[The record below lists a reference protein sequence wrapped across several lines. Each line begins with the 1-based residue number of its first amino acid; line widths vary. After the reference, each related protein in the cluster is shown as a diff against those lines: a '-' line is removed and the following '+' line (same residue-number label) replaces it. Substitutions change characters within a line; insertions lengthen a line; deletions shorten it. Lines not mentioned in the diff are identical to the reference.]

1 MPVTLLRTKLYIPQP
16 RPGLV
21 ARPRLV
27 RKLSDGFA
35 RKLTLV
41 SAPPGFGKST
51 ALSEWAAATDHPVAW
66 LSLDAGDN
74 DFARFWAY
82 AVSALATVLPPLGNG
97 SGNGTA
103 SPPEP
108 AHHQAALIHLINTIA
123 ESATDR
129 FSLVLDDF
137 HLITEPSI
145 SDALLFLVEALPPQ
159 MHMLLAGRADPPWP
173 LARLRA
179 RGELSEIRADDL
191 RFTAA
196 EAAAFLNDVMGL
208 ALSPEEID
216 ALEERTEGWI
226 AGLQMAAL
234 SMRGRDDVSGFIQSL
249 SGSHRFIMDYLVEE
263 VLERQPPAVRTFLL
277 ETSILDRLSAPLCD
291 SVTGGTQSQAML
303 ADLEQRNLFLMPQDD
318 TRRWYRYHHLF
329 GDLLQSRLL
338 ALEAGRIAELHRR
351 ASDWYERNDLLA
363 EAMHH
368 AQAAGDTQIQVRL
381 IAQNVLTMAYYGELT
396 TLVEWLDALPADL
409 GRNEPWFCVSRA
421 WVMVF
426 AGHVDT
432 VETHVQAAERTLEQ
446 ADLSIAAGERAQI
459 TGHIAAIRAYVIAL
473 RGDFERGDAFIEQA
487 LALLPATD
495 PARGWTTLL
504 LAISLRTKGDFAAAE
519 EMFTAAANLA
529 RSTGVMPLLVDV
541 LWEHSQ
547 SLLWQG
553 RLHASLRMCEEVL
566 KLTTA
571 HFARSGHQLPPTGYT
586 YSGIAAVQLAW
597 NDLDTALENAEEAVR
612 LSKRWG
618 MADALVRTHQL
629 LAEVLNA
636 RGDPAAA
643 QEELHAARQTAEG
656 ISAIYVEG
664 VVATTARLQLLRGQT
679 AAAAQWVADK
689 GLHAGD
695 LFGLTEQGAYLILA
709 RLRLAQATH
718 QGSAVLEEA
727 LVALER
733 VIALAAEAGT
743 LGALLEALVLKAL
756 ALRQRGDETGALA
769 ALRRAL
775 ALGEA
780 EGFARVFVR
789 EGAPMA
795 ALLERVR
802 QDGAAGAYV
811 DRLLAA
817 IPPGA
822 PPEQS
827 TPRAASG
834 FPSLAEPLTDRE
846 LDVLRLL
853 RSELS
858 STEIADTLVVAPS
871 TVRTHVKSIYGKLDV
886 HDRRAAVDRAVE
898 LGLV

>member
-1 MPVTLLRTKLYIPQP
+1 MPVALLRTKLYIPQP
-16 RPGLV
+16 LPGVV
-21 ARPRLV
+21 ARPRLI
-27 RKLSDGFA
+27 RQLSEGFA

-51 ALSEWAAATDHPVAW
+51 ALSEWAAVSDHPVAW

-74 DFARFWAY
+74 DFVRFWAY
-82 AVSALATVLPPLGNG
+82 TVSALQTVLPPLGNG
-97 SGNGTA
+97 AGNGA
-103 SPPEP
+103 GMPAEP
-108 AHHQAALIHLINTIA
+108 AHHRAALIHLINTIA
-123 ESATDR
+123 ESATNR

-137 HLITEPSI
+137 HLITEPVI
-145 SDALLFLVEALPPQ
+145 NDALLFFVEGLPPQ
-159 MHMLLAGRADPPWP
+159 MHVLLAGRADPPWP

-208 ALSPEEID
+208 ALSPEEV
-216 ALEERTEGWI
+216 ATLEDRTKGWI

-234 SMRGRDDVSGFIQSL
+234 SMRGRDDVSNFIQSL

-291 SVTGGTQSQAML
+291 NVTGSSQSQAML
-303 ADLEQRNLFLMPQDD
+303 ADLEQRNLFLVPQDD

-338 ALEAGRIAELHRR
+338 ALEADRVADLHRR
-351 ASDWYERNDLLA
+351 ASDWYEQHDLLA

-368 AQAAGDTQIQVRL
+368 AQAAGDTQRQIRL
-381 IAQNVLTMAYYGELT
+381 IAQNVLTMAYFGELS
-396 TLVEWLDALPADL
+396 TLAAWLDALPADL

-426 AGHVDT
+426 AGHVDA
-432 VETHVQAAERTLEQ
+432 VETHVRAAERALEQ
-446 ADLSIAAGERAQI
+446 SNLPVAAAERDQI
-459 TGHIAAIRAYVIAL
+459 GGHIAAIRAYVVAL
-473 RGDFERGDAFIEQA
+473 RGDFERGDAFIARA
-487 LALLPATD
+487 LELLPVTD

-504 LAISLRTKGDFAAAE
+504 LAISLRTKGDFAGAE
-519 EMFTAAANLA
+519 EMFTTAANLA

-566 KLTTA
+566 TLTAA
-571 HFARSGHQLPPTGYT
+571 HFVRSGHQLPPTGYT
-586 YSGIAAVQLAW
+586 YSGIAAVHYAW
-597 NDLDTALENAEEAVR
+597 NDLDAALENAEEAVR

-629 LAEVLNA
+629 LAEVLSA
-636 RGDPAAA
+636 RGDLGGA
-643 QEELHAARQTAEG
+643 QETLYAARQAAEG

-664 VVATTARLQLLRGQT
+664 VAATTARLQLLHGNT
-679 AAAAQWVADK
+679 AAAAQWVAAK
-689 GLHAGD
+689 GLRAGD
-695 LFGLTEQGAYLILA
+695 SFRFTEQGAYLMLA
-709 RLRLAQATH
+709 RLRLAQAGGQDT
-718 QGSAVLEEA
+718 AALDEA
-727 LVALER
+727 LTILER
-733 VIALAAEAGT
+733 VIALATEAGT

-756 ALRQRGDETGALA
+756 ALQQRGNERGALA
-769 ALRRAL
+769 DLRRAL
-775 ALGEA
+775 LLGEA

-789 EGAPMA
+789 EGAI
-795 ALLERVR
+795 LLPLLDRAR
-802 QDGAAGAYV
+802 QDGVAVAYI

-817 IPPGA
+817 MPAGA
-822 PPEQS
+822 PAEHSVPLS
-827 TPRAASG
+827 VAGA
-834 FPSLAEPLTDRE
+834 LAEPLTDRE

-853 RSELS
+853 RTELS

-871 TVRTHVKSIYGKLDV
+871 TVRTHIKRIYAKLDA
-886 HDRRAAVDRAVE
+886 HGRRAAVGRAVE
-898 LGLV
+898 LGLL

>member
-1 MPVTLLRTKLYIPQP
+1 MPVALLRTKLYVPQP
-16 RPGLV
+16 RPGV
-21 ARPRLV
+21 VPRPRLI
-27 RKLSDGFA
+27 RQLSDGST

-51 ALSEWAAATDHPVAW
+51 ALSEWAAASDHPVAW

-82 AVSALATVLPPLGNG
+82 AVSAVQTVLPPLGNG
-97 SGNGTA
+97 ASNGA
-103 SPPEP
+103 GMPAEP
-108 AHHQAALIHLINTIA
+108 AHHQAALIHLINAIA

-129 FSLVLDDF
+129 FSLVLDDY

-145 SDALLFLVEALPPQ
+145 NDALLFLVEGLPPQ
-159 MHMLLAGRADPPWP
+159 MHVLLAGRADPPWP

-191 RFTAA
+191 RFTDA

-208 ALSPEEID
+208 ALSPED
-216 ALEERTEGWI
+216 VAALEERTEGWI

-263 VLERQPPAVRTFLL
+263 VLERQPPPVRTFLL

-291 SVTGGTQSQAML
+291 SVTGSAQSQAML
-303 ADLEQRNLFLMPQDD
+303 ADLEQRNLFLVPQDD

-338 ALEAGRIAELHRR
+338 ALEAGRVADLHRR
-351 ASDWYERNDLLA
+351 ASDWYEQNDLLA
-363 EAMHH
+363 EAVHH
-368 AQAAGDTQIQVRL
+368 AQAAGDTQRQIRL
-381 IAQNVLTMAYYGELT
+381 IAQNVLTMAYFGELT

-426 AGHVDT
+426 AGHVDA
-432 VETHVQAAERTLEQ
+432 VEEHVRAAERALEQ
-446 ADLSIAAGERAQI
+446 AELPTGAGERDQI
-459 TGHIAAIRAYVIAL
+459 GGHIAAIRAYVVAL
-473 RGDFERGDAFIEQA
+473 RGDFERGDTFIARAVE
-487 LALLPATD
+487 LLPATD

-504 LAISLRTKGDFAAAE
+504 LAISLRTKGNFAEAE
-519 EMFTAAANLA
+519 EMFATAANLA

-541 LWEHSQ
+541 MWEHSQ

-629 LAEVLNA
+629 LAEILSA
-636 RGDPAAA
+636 RGELAGA
-643 QEELHAARQTAEG
+643 QEQLHAARQAAEG
-656 ISAIYVEG
+656 ISANYVEG
-664 VVATTARLQLLRGQT
+664 VIATTARLQLLHGQT
-679 AAAAQWVADK
+679 GAAAQWVADK
-689 GLHAGD
+689 GFHAGD
-695 LFGLTEQGAYLILA
+695 IFG
-709 RLRLAQATH
+709 
-718 QGSAVLEEA
+718 
-727 LVALER
+727 
-733 VIALAAEAGT
+733 
-743 LGALLEALVLKAL
+743 
-756 ALRQRGDETGALA
+756 
-769 ALRRAL
+769 
-775 ALGEA
+775 
-780 EGFARVFVR
+780 
-789 EGAPMA
+789 
-795 ALLERVR
+795 
-802 QDGAAGAYV
+802 
-811 DRLLAA
+811 
-817 IPPGA
+817 
-822 PPEQS
+822 
-827 TPRAASG
+827 
-834 FPSLAEPLTDRE
+834 
-846 LDVLRLL
+846 
-853 RSELS
+853 
-858 STEIADTLVVAPS
+858 
-871 TVRTHVKSIYGKLDV
+871 
-886 HDRRAAVDRAVE
+886 
-898 LGLV
+898 

>member
-1 MPVTLLRTKLYIPQP
+1 MPIALLRTKLYVPQP

-27 RKLSDGFA
+27 RQLSDGFA
-35 RKLTLV
+35 CKLTLV

-82 AVSALATVLPPLGNG
+82 TVSALQTVLPSLGNG
-97 SGNGTA
+97 AGNGTA
-103 SPPEP
+103 QPADP
-108 AHHQAALIHLINTIA
+108 AHHQVALIHLMNTIA
-123 ESATDR
+123 ESATQR

-145 SDALLFLVEALPPQ
+145 SDALLFLAEGLPPQ
-159 MHMLLAGRADPPWP
+159 MHMLLAGRSDPPWP

-179 RGELSEIRADDL
+179 RGQLSEIRADDL

-196 EAAAFLNDVMGL
+196 EAAIFLNDIMGL

-216 ALEERTEGWI
+216 TLEERTEGWI

-234 SMRGRDDVSGFIQSL
+234 SMRGRDDVGSFIQSL
-249 SGSHRFIMDYLVEE
+249 SGSHRFIMDYLMEE

-277 ETSILDRLSAPLCD
+277 ETSILDRLSGALCD
-291 SVTGGTQSQAML
+291 SVTGSEHSQAML
-303 ADLEQRNLFLMPQDD
+303 ADLEQRNLFLVPQDD

-338 ALEAGRIAELHRR
+338 LLETSRVAELHRR

-368 AQAAGDTQIQVRL
+368 AQVAGDTQRRIRL

-426 AGHVDT
+426 AGHVDA
-432 VETHVQAAERTLEQ
+432 VETHVQAAERALEH
-446 ADLSIAAGERAQI
+446 AGPGVDRAEHDQI
-459 TGHIAAIRAYVIAL
+459 DGHIAAIRAYVVAL
-473 RGDFERGDAFIEQA
+473 RGDFERSDAYVDCA
-487 LALLPATD
+487 LQRLPPVD

-504 LAISLRTKGDFAAAE
+504 LAISLRTKGNFAAAE
-519 EMFTAAANLA
+519 EMFTIAAGLA

-541 LWEHSQ
+541 MWEHSQ

-566 KLTTA
+566 KLTTT
-571 HFARSGHQLPPTGYT
+571 HFVRSGHELPPTGYT

-597 NDLDTALENAEEAVR
+597 NDLDAALENAEEAVR
-612 LSKRWG
+612 LSERWG

-629 LAEVLNA
+629 LAEVLCA
-636 RGDPAAA
+636 RGNLPGA
-643 QEELHAARQTAEG
+643 QEELLAARQIAEG
-656 ISAIYVEG
+656 ISALYVERI
-664 VVATTARLQLLRGQT
+664 VATAARLKLLHGDT
-679 AAAAQWVADK
+679 NAAAQWVAIK
-689 GLHAGD
+689 GLDAGD
-695 LFGLTEQGAYLILA
+695 PFGFPEQGAYLLLA
-709 RLRLAQATH
+709 RLHLARAGIQDTAALD
-718 QGSAVLEEA
+718 AVLA
-727 LVALER
+727 VLDR
-733 VIALAAEAGT
+733 VSALATESGT
-743 LGALLEALVLKAL
+743 LGVLLESLVLKAL
-756 ALRQRGDETGALA
+756 ALQRRGNEANALA
-769 ALRRAL
+769 VLRRAL

-780 EGFARVFVR
+780 EGFTRVFVC
-789 EGAPMA
+789 EGAPLA
-795 ALLERVR
+795 ALLERL
-802 QDGAAGAYV
+802 QQEYAAGTYINC
-811 DRLLAA
+811 LLAA
-817 IPPGA
+817 MPPGEPSDPA
-822 PPEQS
+822 PSPIVL
-827 TPRAASG
+827 G
-834 FPSLAEPLTDRE
+834 KPSLIEPLTDRE
-846 LDVLRLL
+846 LDVLHLL
-853 RSELS
+853 RTDLS
-858 STEIADTLVVAPS
+858 STEIADALVVAPS
-871 TVRTHVKSIYGKLDV
+871 TVRTHIKNIYGKLAV
-886 HDRRAAVDRAVE
+886 HGRSAAIARAAD
-898 LGLV
+898 LGIL